1 MNTNETWLMPVSKKT
16 LSRVVTD
23 KITEALANGQL
34 KPGDYLPSEGQLA
47 ENLNVGKSSVREATK
62 MLEAVGVVEII
73 KGRGCRIRTTI
84 DSDALN
90 PLAYQ
95 LILQSNTSHEKLVE
109 FRRVIES
116 TVSCLAVKT
125 ISKEEVSRLKN
136 ICLNMEENMSHDV
149 NNLEL
154 DIELIYMPF
163 IRRGELKETSLFK
176 EAIWQMERDMAAG
189 EKNGHIPRFLNR
201 ESSTSHYAK
210 TLAMDRSRAM

>member
-84 DSDALN
+84 DGCA
-90 PLAYQ
+90 
-95 LILQSNTSHEKLVE
+95 
-109 FRRVIES
+109 ES
-116 TVSCLAVKT
+116 AG
-125 ISKEEVSRLKN
+125 ISVDFAEQHKPR
-136 ICLNMEENMSHDV
+136 
-149 NNLEL
+149 
-154 DIELIYMPF
+154 
-163 IRRGELKETSLFK
+163 ETG
-176 EAIWQMERDMAAG
+176 R
-189 EKNGHIPRFLNR
+189 IPQG
-201 ESSTSHYAK
+201 Y
-210 TLAMDRSRAM
+210 